1 MFLLLTLRGMSMKV
15 PRALF
20 ALAASLFLST
30 QAHAVFPNTDSQG
43 DTLPSLAP
51 MLEKVNPAVVNIA
64 TYSTRENNPLLNDP
78 NFRRFFNIPDNAQ
91 RQPKQQAAG
100 SGVIIDASA
109 GTVVTNFHVIKGADE
124 IQVILTDG
132 RNFKAKLLGSDP
144 EADIAVLKIEAKNIA
159 QAPLAN
165 SDKLRVGDFVVAIG
179 NPFGLGQ
186 TVTTGIVSALGR
198 SGLGIEGYEDFIQTD
213 ASINPGNSGGA
224 LVNLRGELIGIN
236 TAILAPTGGNV
247 GIGFAIPVN
256 MAKSSIDQIL
266 KHGEVKRGQLGVS
279 IQDITP
285 DLQTAFDLKNGQ
297 KGVLITGVAEGSE
310 AEKGGLQPGDLV
322 TAIDGKEV
330 ASAAALRNQIGI
342 RSVGDK
348 IKLQIL
354 REGKEKEL
362 AVSVGKSQG
371 FEGKS
376 SGMHQLLSGIKFEK
390 NPAGRGLIIARIAPN
405 APAAQ
410 SGLEPG
416 DVIVSANRQVVDS
429 VKQLEQAISRD
440 SEKILLQINRDGG
453 SFFVV
458 IR

>member
-1 MFLLLTLRGMSMKV
+1 MKFI
-15 PRALF
+15 RAAY
-20 ALAASLFLST
+20 ALAASVFIST
-30 QAHAVFPNTDSQG
+30 QAHALFPNTDAQG

-51 MLEKVNPAVVNIA
+51 MLEKINPAVVNIA
-64 TYSTRENNPLLNDP
+64 TYSARENNPLLNDP
-78 NFRRFFNIPDNAQ
+78 NFRRYFNIPDNAG

-100 SGVIIDASA
+100 SGVIIDSA
-109 GTVVTNFHVIKGADE
+109 EGTVITNFHVIEGADE

-144 EADIAVLKIEAKNIA
+144 EADIAVLKIEAKNII

-165 SDKLRVGDFVVAIG
+165 SEKLRVGDFVVAIG

-247 GIGFAIPVN
+247 GIGFAIPIN

-285 DLQTAFDLKNGQ
+285 DLQTAFNFKNGQ

-310 AEKGGLQPGDLV
+310 AEKAGLQPGDLV
-322 TAIDGKEV
+322 TSIDGKEV
-330 ASAAALRNQIGI
+330 MSAAALRNQIGI
-342 RSVGDK
+342 RAIGDK
-348 IKLQIL
+348 AKIQFL
-354 REGKEKEL
+354 RDGKEKEL
-362 AVSVGKSQG
+362 SVAVGKNQG
-371 FEGKS
+371 IDSKAG
-376 SGMHQLLSGIKFEK
+376 SGINQLLAGIKFDK
-390 NPAGRGLIIARIAPN
+390 NPSGRGLLITKIAPN

-416 DVIVSANRQVVDS
+416 DVIVSANRQAVDS
-429 VKQLEQAISRD
+429 IKQLEQAIARD
-440 SEKILLQINRDGG
+440 SDKILLQINREGG
-453 SFFVV
+453 SYFLV

>member
-1 MFLLLTLRGMSMKV
+1 MKL

-30 QAHAVFPNTDSQG
+30 EVHAVFPNTDSQG

-100 SGVIIDASA
+100 SGVIIDAGA

-144 EADIAVLKIEAKNIA
+144 EADIAVLKIDAKNIA
-159 QAPLAN
+159 AAPLAN

-310 AEKGGLQPGDLV
+310 AEKAGLQPGDLV
-322 TAIDGKEV
+322 TSIDGKEV

-348 IKLQIL
+348 IKLQLL

-362 AVSVGKSQG
+362 AVVVGKSQG
-371 FEGKS
+371 LEAKS

-390 NPAGRGLIIARIAPN
+390 NPAGRGLIITKIAPN

-416 DVIVSANRQVVDS
+416 DVIVSANRQAVDS
-429 VKQLEQAISRD
+429 VKQLEQAIGRD
-440 SEKILLQINRDGG
+440 SEKILLQINREGG